1 MIRIS
6 ILDQSIV
13 PQGSNA
19 SEALANT
26 IRLVRIAEASGY
38 SRFWVSEHHNSTM
51 IAGSAPELL
60 MVRLANET
68 SKIRIGSGGIM
79 LPNHSALKVAENFR
93 LLETLYPGRIDLG
106 IGRAPGGDRIT
117 ARLLNPSNDFSE
129 ESYIQQLEYLQAFF
143 HDEASSEIGP
153 QLAVPIISTVP
164 ESWILSSSGGSATIA
179 AKFGM
184 GLAVARFINGFAG
197 KEIVETYKNSF
208 QPSREMRKPKVLLA
222 ISVLCAD
229 TEEKAKQMR
238 KLADYTLLQFE
249 KGNFRELIDYEQIRE
264 YVFSDADLERIK
276 LNRGRI
282 VSGTPFQVRK
292 ELLSLAEE
300 MGLDE
305 IMVTTMT
312 HSQKDRFR
320 SFELIAEAFG
330 LTMPAPVFSNTYSG
344 L

>member
-1 MIRIS
+1 
-6 ILDQSIV
+6 
-13 PQGSNA
+13 
-19 SEALANT
+19 
-26 IRLVRIAEASGY
+26 
-38 SRFWVSEHHNSTM
+38 
-51 IAGSAPELL
+51 
-60 MVRLANET
+60 
-68 SKIRIGSGGIM
+68 
-79 LPNHSALKVAENFR
+79 
-93 LLETLYPGRIDLG
+93 
-106 IGRAPGGDRIT
+106 
-117 ARLLNPSNDFSE
+117 
-129 ESYIQQLEYLQAFF
+129 
-143 HDEASSEIGP
+143 
-153 QLAVPIISTVP
+153 
-164 ESWILSSSGGSATIA
+164 
-179 AKFGM
+179 
-184 GLAVARFINGFAG
+184 
-197 KEIVETYKNSF
+197 
-208 QPSREMRKPKVLLA
+208 
-222 ISVLCAD
+222 LCAD
-229 TEEKAKQMR
+229 TEEKARQMR